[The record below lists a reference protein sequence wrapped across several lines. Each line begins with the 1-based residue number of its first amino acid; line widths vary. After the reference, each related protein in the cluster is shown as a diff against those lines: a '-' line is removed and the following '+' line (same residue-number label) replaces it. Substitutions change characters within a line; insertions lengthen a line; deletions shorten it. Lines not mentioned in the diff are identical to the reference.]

1 MPAHQ
6 YRLSRDFR
14 ARPEPSGTADRSTS
28 MNLPRMIAKTTI
40 GAVGEDVVGSLQ
52 LRAVDGLQKL
62 FGLNVTV
69 ELQRD
74 KKRTAAA

>member
-1 MPAHQ
+1 M
-6 YRLSRDFR
+6 
-14 ARPEPSGTADRSTS
+14 T
-28 MNLPRMIAKTTI
+28 AKTTI
-40 GAVGEDVVGSLQ
+40 RSRWEDVIGSLQ

-74 KKRTAAA
+74 EKRITAA

>member
-1 MPAHQ
+1 M
-6 YRLSRDFR
+6 
-14 ARPEPSGTADRSTS
+14 T
-28 MNLPRMIAKTTI
+28 AKTTI

-74 KKRTAAA
+74 EKRITAA